1 MTRTISAVPSAR
13 KRFMSVMRMWLSAAW
28 QSGACAA
35 LCTSKAFRH
44 SNFASITLH
53 TVAVRRMRTRLR
65 SPLSAWFQEARMP
78 RQSTRAAARLTSP
91 LTSRSHQVD
100 ASAANIGQNLA
111 HENRM
116 VSWQISIPRSWSRS
130 STSLSDN
137 GNRMNSL
144 TARRVTSSQV
154 LT

>member
-1 MTRTISAVPSAR
+1 
-13 KRFMSVMRMWLSAAW
+13 
-28 QSGACAA
+28 
-35 LCTSKAFRH
+35 
-44 SNFASITLH
+44 
-53 TVAVRRMRTRLR
+53 
-65 SPLSAWFQEARMP
+65 
-78 RQSTRAAARLTSP
+78 
-91 LTSRSHQVD
+91 
-100 ASAANIGQNLA
+100 
-111 HENRM
+111 M